1 MVKEKCKGINVL
13 SIKYK
18 TKKEEGKMTDLLI
31 KLFIKDE
38 NVKDVNVRGKY
49 GTLSSVTGIIV
60 NILLSAVKLI
70 IGIIANSMSII
81 SDGLNNITDAGS
93 SVVTMIGFKM
103 SQKKVDNDHPW
114 GHGRMEYITAFIVDM
129 LIILVGF
136 ELFQSSIDKIIHP
149 SMPDIGTVTLVIL
162 VIAIIAKLWLFV
174 FYKKIA
180 KLINS
185 EAIKG
190 NAYDSISDVISTF
203 VVLLSA
209 IIAKF
214 VGVSID
220 GYVSILVSIF
230 ILFTGGKALKET
242 VDILLGAKPDP
253 ELVKG
258 IEDFT
263 KKYDMIVGIHD
274 MMIHDYGPG
283 RKIVSFHAEVPA
295 NSDICK
301 AHDIIDQMEQDILE
315 EFNCITTIHM
325 DPIVVDN
332 EEINEMREITENIVK
347 TINSE
352 YSIHDFR
359 MTDGGGRINLI
370 FDLVVPREDNVDKE
384 KLKKNIQE
392 KIHNTNP
399 KYYAVPK
406 IECSFV

>member
-1 MVKEKCKGINVL
+1 
-13 SIKYK
+13 
-18 TKKEEGKMTDLLI
+18 MTDLLI
-31 KLFIKDE
+31 NIFIKD
-38 NVKDVNVRGKY
+38 KDIKDTKVRAKY
-49 GTLSSVTGIIV
+49 GTLSSITGIIV
-60 NILLSAVKLI
+60 NFILSIVKVI

-93 SVVTMIGFKM
+93 SVITMIGFKM

-114 GHGRMEYITAFIVDM
+114 GHGRMEYIAAFIVDM
-129 LIILVGF
+129 LIILVGI
-136 ELFQSSIDKIIHP
+136 ELLKSSVDKIINP
-149 SMPDIGTVTLVIL
+149 SMPDISAITITIL

-180 KLINS
+180 KIINS

-209 IIAKF
+209 IVAKF
-214 VGVSID
+214 ANISID

-230 ILFTGGKALKET
+230 ILFTGFKALKET
-242 VDILLGAKPDP
+242 IDILLGAKPDP

-258 IEDFT
+258 IEEFT

-295 NSDICK
+295 NSDICM
-301 AHDIIDQMEQDILE
+301 AHDIIDQMEQDIYD

-325 DPIVVDN
+325 DPIEVDD
-332 EEINEMREITENIVK
+332 EEINKMRKITENIVK
-347 TINSE
+347 DINKNF
-352 YSIHDFR
+352 SIHDFR
-359 MTDGGGRINLI
+359 MTNGGGRVNLI
-370 FDLVVPREDNVDKE
+370 FDLVVPREEKIDND
-384 KLKKNIQE
+384 KLKKQVQE
-392 KIHNTNP
+392 KIHSKNK

-406 IECSFV
+406 IEHSYV